1 MEKPQPT
8 RPSGALDYL
17 AKAGKLRSIPESDQD
32 YGAETEQTSS
42 IAERPS
48 NLPPQLEVFAAR
60 AVLACIRRL
69 QEQSPDPARGVRLSE
84 VGRDIDMTA
93 DALFPL
99 ARRLEAVGL
108 LSTKEPDSF
117 GDNTVILTEGA
128 IQALDSRDPQSLT
141 HLLQTEIGRGGSTE
155 PAQA

>member
-8 RPSGALDYL
+8 RPPGALDYL

-32 YGAETEQTSS
+32 YGTEAEQTS

-69 QEQSPDPARGVRLSE
+69 QEQGPDPARGVRLSE

-108 LSTKEPDSF
+108 LSTTEPDSF
-117 GDNTVILTEGA
+117 GDNTVILTEEA
-128 IQALDSRDPQSLT
+128 IQALDSRDPQVLT